1 MAAVF
6 GQQYAPG
13 AVFGAQEATSAAQT
27 ITAPLVDAGAQVYG
41 PTLRLNVTVPLVDAG
56 AQAYAPSVSIVGPQ
70 TVNVPLVDSGAEVF
84 APVIGGDYLTN
95 AAPGLIPKS
104 WPLTVR
110 YEGKSRRKHDQDEE
124 KRIQEI
130 AEEAVLQASEEAS
143 KRAMKASIEASM
155 KAAQLELAAATMDR
169 LLKLAVKVHEE
180 KIEEEELEMVLA
192 LL

>member
-13 AVFGAQEATSAAQT
+13 AVFGAQEASGSTQT
-27 ITAPLVDAGAQVYG
+27 ISAPLVDSGAQVY
-41 PTLRLNVTVPLVDAG
+41 
-56 AQAYAPSVSIVGPQ
+56 APVVSVAGPQ
-70 TVNVPLVDSGAEVF
+70 SIAVPLVDSGAEVF
-84 APVIGGDYLTN
+84 VPRLGGDNLTN

-110 YEGKSRRKHDQDEE
+110 YEGKRRRKHDQDEE

-130 AEEAVLQASEEAS
+130 AEEAVLQAAEEAS
-143 KRAMKASIEASM
+143 KRSMKASIEASM
-155 KAAQLELAAATMDR
+155 KAAKLELAAATMDR

-180 KIEEEELEMVLA
+180 KMEEEELEMVLA